1 MAANIHRHPAPNRA
15 LGELMPGWYDIPQ
28 NPLMASNYGV
38 AYTPT
43 LGEIM
48 PGSFTIPENPLWNIG
63 TGTVKPIGIQPGA
76 PGQINGQP
84 VATRSG
90 SGSGMGCGC
99 GGGHGSCG
107 CGGGGMGDI
116 STDLSTFMADLSA
129 GNYSQAL
136 FTDTIMGFPSYAVIG
151 VLAVAGMWFFGGTGD
166 SRATKTYRTVRRKV
180 TA

>member
-15 LGELMPGWYDIPQ
+15 LGELLPGWFDLPQ
-28 NPLMASNYGV
+28 NPLMASTYGV

-63 TGTVKPIGIQPGA
+63 TGTVKPIGVMPGA

-84 VATRSG
+84 IGGVSG
-90 SGSGMGCGC
+90 VGCGC

-107 CGGGGMGDI
+107 CSGGGMGDI
-116 STDLSTFMADLSA
+116 STDLSMFMADLSA

-136 FTDTIMGFPSYAVIG
+136 FTDTIMGFPAYAVIG
-151 VLAVAGMWFFGGTGD
+151 ILAVGAMYVFGGTGD
-166 SRATKTYRTVRRKV
+166 SRATRAYRTVRRK
-180 TA
+180 AAA